1 MSTCFKAFLQ
11 VLGYGFLRFEGE
23 KYKPSFIFLMGKAPI
38 VMNCQVCQ
46 QQTLLPF
53 RCLFCGG
60 QYCSAHRLPENHN
73 CVGISSA
80 RAQRKEQVM
89 TSQSNGSYSYSYVY
103 GQDPYK
109 RSHPIRFS
117 QKELKHLSIAAVL
130 VIGIGVSIALYGFDW
145 SWAVIGVFA
154 GIMTVSFLI
163 HELAHKVVAQKKGMW
178 AEFRLTTW
186 GAVLTFAS
194 VFLPF
199 KMIAPGAMMIGG
211 SVPTGKDIVRIS
223 LAGPITNIILSSA
236 LFGAAF
242 ALAFTLNQVMFAGML
257 IFAAYINAFM
267 AVFNLIPFGI
277 LDGYKIYSFNK
288 KLWAIIF
295 VPSVILT
302 VTTYLIITGTI
313 PI

>member
-1 MSTCFKAFLQ
+1 
-11 VLGYGFLRFEGE
+11 
-23 KYKPSFIFLMGKAPI
+23 
-38 VMNCQVCQ
+38 MNCQVCQ

-53 RCLFCGG
+53 RCPFCGG
-60 QYCSAHRLPENHN
+60 QYCSSHRLPENHN

-89 TSQSNGSYSYSYVY
+89 TSQSHGSYNYSYVY

-109 RSHPIRFS
+109 RRHPIRFS
-117 QKELKHLSIAAVL
+117 QKELKHISIAAVL
-130 VIGIGVSIALYGFDW
+130 VIGIGVSIALYGFNW
-145 SWAVIGVFA
+145 SWVVIGAFA
-154 GIMTVSFLI
+154 GIMTVSFLV

-186 GAVLTFAS
+186 GALLTFAS

-211 SVPTGKDIVRIS
+211 SAPTGKDIVRIS
-223 LAGPITNIILSSA
+223 LAGPITNIILSST
-236 LFGAAF
+236 LFGVAF
-242 ALAFTLNQVMFAGML
+242 GLAFTLNQFMFAGML

-288 KLWAIIF
+288 KLWAITF
-295 VPSVILT
+295 VPSAVLT
-302 VTTYLIITGTI
+302 LTSYLIITGTI